1 MNTILRKF
9 HPSFENKDFLD
20 IPLREELYIANNF
33 ELESGIAKNRVLLDI
48 LFSLFIAI
56 SNKVPIFIVVQPG
69 CGISLSVQ
77 LINKSMKGDSSNNQL
92 FKQFPKIILNS
103 YQGSMGSIS
112 QKILKVF
119 QRAIKVLE
127 NLCSE
132 DKKNNVSMI
141 SFDGIEISEH
151 SPNNPL
157 KLIHSELEYDLNEG
171 DKKFVFVGISKY
183 ILDASK
189 MNLGMLLSILE
200 PEDEDTK
207 WKAFIIGKSYDAYI
221 SELIIY
227 LKMIIF
233 LFIIKLLE

>member
-1 MNTILRKF
+1 
-9 HPSFENKDFLD
+9 
-20 IPLREELYIANNF
+20 
-33 ELESGIAKNRVLLDI
+33 
-48 LFSLFIAI
+48 
-56 SNKVPIFIVVQPG
+56 
-69 CGISLSVQ
+69 
-77 LINKSMKGDSSNNQL
+77 
-92 FKQFPKIILNS
+92 
-103 YQGSMGSIS
+103 MGSIS

-221 SELIIY
+221 SELYNKSNNLNIKNKIIN
-227 LKMIIF
+227 KNN
-233 LFIIKLLE
+233 